1 MISVATIE
9 LFIVIL
15 LIIANGVFAMSETA
29 FVSARKVRLQ
39 QWANEGNVKA
49 AIALELVNSPNRL
62 LSTVQLGITLI
73 GILAGAFGGA
83 SIAGAL
89 AVYLRAISWLAPYSA
104 AIALALVVL
113 CITYLSLVIGELVP
127 KRIALNNP
135 ERIATLMVTSMR
147 VLSNIASPFIHLL
160 SLSTE
165 AILRLIGMR
174 PSTEPPITEEEINVL
189 IEEGTHIG
197 TFEAAEQDMVERI
210 FRLADRRVS
219 VLMTPRPDID
229 WLDANDTP
237 QEISQAIRE
246 SSFSRFPVCDGSLD
260 NVLGMVHVKDLFQ
273 QCITGQ
279 PLDVK
284 AVLQEPV
291 YVPENTSTL
300 KVLEIFKQTGTQA
313 ALVIQEYGDIEG
325 LITLNDI
332 LEAIVGDISSR
343 DDFEHPQAVEREDG
357 SWLLDG
363 MLPVDE
369 LKDILH
375 IRELPEEARGAYN
388 TLAGFVLLNLG
399 HIPKAG
405 EHFDWGR
412 FRFEVMDMD
421 GRRIDKVLVQPKRV
435 GTKEPS
441 GAEKVPGDQEP
452 GRQ

>member
-388 TLAGFVLLNLG
+388 TLAGLVLLNLG

-441 GAEKVPGDQEP
+441 GAEKDPGDQEP

>member
-1 MISVATIE
+1 MPFATIE
-9 LFIVIL
+9 LVIVIL
-15 LIIANGVFAMSETA
+15 LIIANGVFALSETA

-49 AIALELVNSPNRL
+49 AAALELANSPNRL

-83 SIAGAL
+83 AIAEAV
-89 AVYLRAISWLAPYSA
+89 AVYIGAISWLAPYSA

-135 ERIATLMVTSMR
+135 ERIAMFMVTPMR
-147 VLSNIASPFIHLL
+147 VLSTIASPFIHLL
-160 SLSTE
+160 SISTE
-165 AILRLIGMR
+165 GILRLIGLR

-189 IEEGTHIG
+189 LEEGTQIG
-197 TFEAAEQDMVERI
+197 TFEAAEQDMIERI
-210 FRLADRRVS
+210 FRLGDRRVS
-219 VLMTPRPDID
+219 ILMTHRPDIA

-237 QEISQAIRE
+237 QEINQAIRE

-273 QCITGQ
+273 QCMTGQ
-279 PLDVK
+279 PLDLK

-291 YVPENTSTL
+291 YVLESTSTL
-300 KVLEIFKQTGTQA
+300 KVLELFKQTGTQA

-343 DDFEHPQAVEREDG
+343 EDIDHPQVVEREDG

-363 MLPVDE
+363 MLPIEE

-375 IRELPEEARGAYN
+375 IRKLPEEASGDYN
-388 TLAGFVLLNLG
+388 TVAGFVLLNLG
-399 HIPKAG
+399 HVPKTG
-405 EHFDWGR
+405 EQFEWDR

-421 GRRIDKVLVQPKRV
+421 GRRIDKVLVQPN
-435 GTKEPS
+435 S
-441 GAEKVPGDQEP
+441 A
-452 GRQ
+452 

>member
-1 MISVATIE
+1 MPFAAIE
-9 LFIVIL
+9 LVIVIL
-15 LIIANGVFAMSETA
+15 LIIANGLFALSETA

-49 AIALELVNSPNRL
+49 AAALELVNSPNRL

-83 SIAGAL
+83 TIAEAV
-89 AVYLRAISWLAPYSA
+89 AVYVRAISWLAPYSA

-135 ERIATLMVTSMR
+135 ERLAMFMVTPMR
-147 VLSNIASPFIHLL
+147 MLSTIASPFIHLL

-165 AILRLIGMR
+165 AILRLIGLR

-189 IEEGTHIG
+189 LEEGAQIG
-197 TFEAAEQDMVERI
+197 TFEAAEQDMIERI
-210 FRLADRRVS
+210 FRLGDRRVR
-219 VLMTPRPDID
+219 VLMTHRPDIV
-229 WLDANDTP
+229 WLDVNDPP
-237 QEISQAIRE
+237 QEVNQAIRE
-246 SSFSRFPVCDGSLD
+246 SPFSRFPVCDGSLD

-273 QCITGQ
+273 QCMTGQ

-284 AVLQEPV
+284 AVLQEPL
-291 YVPENTSTL
+291 YVLENTRTL
-300 KVLEIFKQTGTQA
+300 KVLELFKQTGTQA
-313 ALVIQEYGDIEG
+313 ALAIQEYGDIEG

-332 LEAIVGDISSR
+332 LEAIVGDISSG
-343 DDFEHPQAVEREDG
+343 DDVAHPHAVEREDG

-363 MLPVDE
+363 MVLLDE
-369 LKDILH
+369 LKGMLH
-375 IRELPEEARGAYN
+375 IRELPEEASGDYT

-399 HIPKAG
+399 HIPKTG
-405 EHFDWGR
+405 EHFEWDG

-421 GRRIDKVLVQPKRV
+421 GRRIDKVLVQPKQANSLKSRESL
-435 GTKEPS
+435 K
-441 GAEKVPGDQEP
+441 
-452 GRQ
+452 

>member
-1 MISVATIE
+1 MSFATIE
-9 LFIVIL
+9 LVIVIL
-15 LIIANGVFAMSETA
+15 LIIVNGVFAMSETA

-39 QWANEGNVKA
+39 QWANEGNDKA
-49 AIALELVNSPNRL
+49 AVALELVNSPNRL

-83 SIAGAL
+83 SIAEAL
-89 AVYLRAISWLAPYSA
+89 AVYIGAISWLAPYSA

-127 KRIALNNP
+127 KRVALNNP
-135 ERIATLMVTSMR
+135 ERIAMFMVTPMR
-147 VLSNIASPFIHLL
+147 VLSTIASPFIHLL

-165 AILRLIGMR
+165 AILRLISLR

-197 TFEAAEQDMVERI
+197 TFAAAEQDMVERI

-219 VLMTPRPDID
+219 VLMTHRPDID
-229 WLDANDTP
+229 WLDANATP
-237 QEISQAIRE
+237 QEISQVISA
-246 SSFSRFPVCDGSLD
+246 STFSRFPVCDGSLD
-260 NVLGMVHVKDLFQ
+260 NEKDLFQ
-273 QCITGQ
+273 QCINGQ

-291 YVPENTSTL
+291 YVLESASTL

-313 ALVIQEYGDIEG
+313 ALVIQEYGDIAG

-332 LEAIVGDISSR
+332 LEAVVGDISSR
-343 DDFEHPQAVEREDG
+343 DDTDHPQAVEREDG

-363 MLPVDE
+363 MLPIDE

-375 IRELPEEARGAYN
+375 IRALPEEARGAYN

-399 HIPKAG
+399 HIPREG
-405 EHFDWGR
+405 EHFEWDR

-421 GRRIDKVLVQPKRV
+421 GRRIDKVLVRPKRAND
-435 GTKEPS
+435 TN
-441 GAEKVPGDQEP
+441 
-452 GRQ
+452 

>member
-135 ERIATLMVTSMR
+135 ERIALSMVAPMR
-147 VLSNIASPFIHLL
+147 VLSTIASPFIHLL

-237 QEISQAIRE
+237 QEISQVISA
-246 SSFSRFPVCDGSLD
+246 STFSRFPVCDGSLD
-260 NVLGMVHVKDLFQ
+260 KVLGMVHVKDLFQ
-273 QCITGQ
+273 QCITGLRSRKRKHVEGLRDIQ
-279 PLDVK
+279 
-284 AVLQEPV
+284 ANG
-291 YVPENTSTL
+291 NTSSISHSG
-300 KVLEIFKQTGTQA
+300 VRRHC
-313 ALVIQEYGDIEG
+313 G
-325 LITLNDI
+325 LD
-332 LEAIVGDISSR
+332 
-343 DDFEHPQAVEREDG
+343 H
-357 SWLLDG
+357 
-363 MLPVDE
+363 
-369 LKDILH
+369 
-375 IRELPEEARGAYN
+375 
-388 TLAGFVLLNLG
+388 
-399 HIPKAG
+399 
-405 EHFDWGR
+405 
-412 FRFEVMDMD
+412 
-421 GRRIDKVLVQPKRV
+421 
-435 GTKEPS
+435 
-441 GAEKVPGDQEP
+441 AE
-452 GRQ
+452 

>member
-1 MISVATIE
+1 MPFATIE
-9 LFIVIL
+9 LVIVIL
-15 LIIANGVFAMSETA
+15 LIIANGVFALSETA

-49 AIALELVNSPNRL
+49 AAALELVNSPNRL

-83 SIAGAL
+83 SIAE
-89 AVYLRAISWLAPYSA
+89 AVAAYIGAISWLAPYSA

-135 ERIATLMVTSMR
+135 ERIAMFMVTPMR
-147 VLSNIASPFIHLL
+147 VLSTIASPFIHLL
-160 SLSTE
+160 SISTE
-165 AILRLIGMR
+165 GILRLIGLR

-189 IEEGTHIG
+189 LEEGTQIG
-197 TFEAAEQDMVERI
+197 TFEAAEQDMIERI
-210 FRLADRRVS
+210 FRLGDRRVS
-219 VLMTPRPDID
+219 ILMTHRPDIA

-237 QEISQAIRE
+237 QEINQAIRE

-273 QCITGQ
+273 QCMTGQ
-279 PLDVK
+279 PLDLK

-291 YVPENTSTL
+291 YVLESTSTL
-300 KVLEIFKQTGTQA
+300 KVLELFKQTGTQA

-343 DDFEHPQAVEREDG
+343 EDIDHPQVVEREDG

-363 MLPVDE
+363 MLPIEE

-375 IRELPEEARGAYN
+375 IRKLPEEASGDYN
-388 TLAGFVLLNLG
+388 TVAGFVLLNLG
-399 HIPKAG
+399 HVPKTG
-405 EHFDWGR
+405 EQFEWDR

-421 GRRIDKVLVQPKRV
+421 GRRIDKVLVQPN
-435 GTKEPS
+435 S
-441 GAEKVPGDQEP
+441 A
-452 GRQ
+452 

>member
-1 MISVATIE
+1 MAFATIE
-9 LFIVIL
+9 LVIVIL
-15 LIIANGVFAMSETA
+15 LIMANGVFALSETA

-49 AIALELVNSPNRL
+49 AAALELVNSPNRL

-83 SIAGAL
+83 SIAKAV
-89 AVYLRAISWLAPYSA
+89 AVYIDAIPWLAPYA
-104 AIALALVVL
+104 DAIALALVVL

-135 ERIATLMVTSMR
+135 ERIAMFMVTPMR
-147 VLSNIASPFIHLL
+147 VLSTIASPFIQLL

-165 AILRLIGMR
+165 GILRLIGLR

-189 IEEGTHIG
+189 IEEGTRIG
-197 TFEAAEQDMVERI
+197 TFEAAEQDMIERI
-210 FRLADRRVS
+210 FRLGDRRVS
-219 VLMTPRPDID
+219 VLMTHRPDIV
-229 WLDANDTP
+229 WLDVNDTP
-237 QEISQAIRE
+237 QEINQVIRE
-246 SSFSRFPVCDGSLD
+246 SAFSRFPVCDGSLD

-279 PLDVK
+279 PFDLK

-291 YVPENTSTL
+291 YVLENTSTL
-300 KVLEIFKQTGTQA
+300 KVLELFKQTGAQA

-332 LEAIVGDISSR
+332 LEAIVGDIPSR
-343 DDFEHPQAVEREDG
+343 DDLDHPQAVEREDG

-363 MLPVDE
+363 MLPIDE

-375 IRELPEEARGAYN
+375 IRELPEEASGTYN

-399 HIPKAG
+399 HVPKTC
-405 EHFDWGR
+405 EHFEWDG
-412 FRFEVMDMD
+412 FRFEVIDMD

-435 GTKEPS
+435 NDTDPTNR
-441 GAEKVPGDQEP
+441 A
-452 GRQ
+452 

>member
-1 MISVATIE
+1 MPFATIE
-9 LFIVIL
+9 LVIVIL
-15 LIIANGVFAMSETA
+15 LIIANGVFALSETA

-49 AIALELVNSPNRL
+49 AAALELVNSPNRL

-83 SIAGAL
+83 SIAEAV
-89 AVYLRAISWLAPYSA
+89 AVYIGAISWLAPYSA

-135 ERIATLMVTSMR
+135 ERIAMFMVTPMR
-147 VLSNIASPFIHLL
+147 VLSTIASPFIHLL
-160 SLSTE
+160 SISTE
-165 AILRLIGMR
+165 GILRLIGLR

-189 IEEGTHIG
+189 LEEGTQIG
-197 TFEAAEQDMVERI
+197 TFEAAEQDMIERI
-210 FRLADRRVS
+210 FRLGDRRVS
-219 VLMTPRPDID
+219 ILMTHRPDIA

-237 QEISQAIRE
+237 QEINQAIRE

-273 QCITGQ
+273 QCMTGQ
-279 PLDVK
+279 SLDLK

-291 YVPENTSTL
+291 YVLESTSTL
-300 KVLEIFKQTGTQA
+300 KVLELFKQTGTQA

-343 DDFEHPQAVEREDG
+343 EDIDHPQVVEREDG

-363 MLPVDE
+363 MLPIEE

-375 IRELPEEARGAYN
+375 IRKLPEEASGDYN
-388 TLAGFVLLNLG
+388 TVAGFVLLNLG
-399 HIPKAG
+399 HVPKTG
-405 EHFDWGR
+405 EQFEWDR

-421 GRRIDKVLVQPKRV
+421 GRRIDKVLVQPN
-435 GTKEPS
+435 S
-441 GAEKVPGDQEP
+441 A
-452 GRQ
+452 

>member
-1 MISVATIE
+1 MPFAAIE
-9 LFIVIL
+9 LVIVIL
-15 LIIANGVFAMSETA
+15 LIIANGIFAMSETA

-49 AIALELVNSPNRL
+49 AAALELVNSPNRL

-83 SIAGAL
+83 TIAEAV
-89 AVYLRAISWLAPYSA
+89 AVYVRAISWLAPYSA
-104 AIALALVVL
+104 AIALVLVVL

-135 ERIATLMVTSMR
+135 ERLAMFMVTPMR
-147 VLSNIASPFIHLL
+147 RLSTIASPFIHLL

-165 AILRLIGMR
+165 GILRLIGLR

-189 IEEGTHIG
+189 LEEGAQIG
-197 TFEAAEQDMVERI
+197 TFEAAEQDMIERI
-210 FRLADRRVS
+210 FRLGDRRVR
-219 VLMTPRPDID
+219 VLMTHRPDIV
-229 WLDANDTP
+229 WLDVNDPP
-237 QEISQAIRE
+237 QEINQAIRE
-246 SSFSRFPVCDGSLD
+246 SPFSRFPVCDGSLD
-260 NVLGMVHVKDLFQ
+260 NILGMVHVKDLFQ
-273 QCITGQ
+273 QCTTGQ

-284 AVLQEPV
+284 AVLQEPL
-291 YVPENTSTL
+291 YVLENTSTL
-300 KVLEIFKQTGTQA
+300 KVLELFKQTGTQA

-332 LEAIVGDISSR
+332 LEAIVGDISSG
-343 DDFEHPQAVEREDG
+343 DDVDHPQAVEREDG

-363 MLPVDE
+363 MLPIDE

-375 IRELPEEARGAYN
+375 IRELPEEASGDYN

-399 HIPKAG
+399 HIPKTG
-405 EHFDWGR
+405 EHFEWDG

-421 GRRIDKVLVQPKRV
+421 GRRIDKVLVQPKQANSLNSRESPN
-435 GTKEPS
+435 T
-441 GAEKVPGDQEP
+441 
-452 GRQ
+452 

>member
-1 MISVATIE
+1 MPFATIE
-9 LFIVIL
+9 LVIVIL
-15 LIIANGVFAMSETA
+15 LIIANGVFALSETA

-49 AIALELVNSPNRL
+49 AAALELVNSPNRL

-83 SIAGAL
+83 SIAEAV
-89 AVYLRAISWLAPYSA
+89 AVYIGAISWLAPYSA

-135 ERIATLMVTSMR
+135 ERIAMFMVTPMR
-147 VLSNIASPFIHLL
+147 VLSTIASPFIHLL
-160 SLSTE
+160 SISTE
-165 AILRLIGMR
+165 GILRLIGLR

-189 IEEGTHIG
+189 LEEGTQIG
-197 TFEAAEQDMVERI
+197 TFEAAEQDMIERI
-210 FRLADRRVS
+210 FRLGDRRVS
-219 VLMTPRPDID
+219 ILMTHRPDIA

-237 QEISQAIRE
+237 QEINQAIRE

-273 QCITGQ
+273 QCMTGQ
-279 PLDVK
+279 PLDLK

-291 YVPENTSTL
+291 YVLESTSTL
-300 KVLEIFKQTGTQA
+300 KVLELFKQTGTQA

-343 DDFEHPQAVEREDG
+343 EDIDHPQVVEREDG

-363 MLPVDE
+363 MLPIEE

-375 IRELPEEARGAYN
+375 IRKLPEEASGDYN
-388 TLAGFVLLNLG
+388 TVAGFVLLNLG
-399 HIPKAG
+399 HVPKTG
-405 EHFDWGR
+405 EQFEWDR

-421 GRRIDKVLVQPKRV
+421 GRRIDKVLVQPN
-435 GTKEPS
+435 S
-441 GAEKVPGDQEP
+441 A
-452 GRQ
+452 

>member
-1 MISVATIE
+1 MSFATIE
-9 LFIVIL
+9 LVIVIL
-15 LIIANGVFAMSETA
+15 LIIVNGVFAMSETA

-39 QWANEGNVKA
+39 QWANEGNDKA
-49 AIALELVNSPNRL
+49 AVALALVNSPNRL

-83 SIAGAL
+83 SIAEAL
-89 AVYLRAISWLAPYSA
+89 AVYIGAISWLAPYSA
-104 AIALALVVL
+104 AISLALVVL

-135 ERIATLMVTSMR
+135 ERIAMFMVTPMR
-147 VLSNIASPFIHLL
+147 VLSIIASPFIHLL

-165 AILRLIGMR
+165 AILRLISLR

-189 IEEGTHIG
+189 IEEGTQIG
-197 TFEAAEQDMVERI
+197 TFAAAEQDMIERI

-229 WLDANDTP
+229 WLDANDTL
-237 QEISQAIRE
+237 QEISQVISA
-246 SSFSRFPVCDGSLD
+246 STFSRFPVCDGSLD
-260 NVLGMVHVKDLFQ
+260 KVLGMVHVKDLFQ
-273 QCITGQ
+273 QCITGR
-279 PLDVK
+279 PLDAK

-291 YVPENTSTL
+291 YVLESANTL

-332 LEAIVGDISSR
+332 LEAVVGDISSR
-343 DDFEHPQAVEREDG
+343 DDTDHPQAVEREDG

-363 MLPVDE
+363 MLPIDE

-375 IRELPEEARGAYN
+375 IRALPEEARDAYN

-399 HIPKAG
+399 HIPREG
-405 EHFDWGR
+405 EHFEWDR
-412 FRFEVMDMD
+412 FRFEVMDLD
-421 GRRIDKVLVQPKRV
+421 GRRIDKVLVQPERAND
-435 GTKEPS
+435 TNE
-441 GAEKVPGDQEP
+441 E
-452 GRQ
+452 